1 MGTAKSITKPRRWR
15 DRIGGALRLACPA
28 CGRGR
33 LFESAW
39 RMARR
44 CPVCGLAFE
53 REDGYFVGA
62 MYVGMVTTSAI
73 AIGLYAVGR
82 LLLDLDAGVLLA
94 VLIIAMVAL
103 PPLLW
108 RHTRALWLAID
119 HAIDPRA
126 SGRDGPPPD
135 TPAR

>member
-1 MGTAKSITKPRRWR
+1 MKPRRAR
-15 DRIGGALRLACPA
+15 HLIGSALRLACPA

-33 LFESAW
+33 IFVSAW

-44 CPVCGLAFE
+44 CPVCGLPFE

-62 MYVGMVTTSAI
+62 MYVGMVTTSVV

-82 LLLDLDAGVLLA
+82 LGLDLTDGVLMAILLP
-94 VLIIAMVAL
+94 VMVVL

-108 RHTRALWLAID
+108 RHTRAIWLALD
-119 HAIDPRA
+119 YAIDPRPP
-126 SGRDGPPPD
+126 SGGVGPPGAGVP
-135 TPAR
+135 